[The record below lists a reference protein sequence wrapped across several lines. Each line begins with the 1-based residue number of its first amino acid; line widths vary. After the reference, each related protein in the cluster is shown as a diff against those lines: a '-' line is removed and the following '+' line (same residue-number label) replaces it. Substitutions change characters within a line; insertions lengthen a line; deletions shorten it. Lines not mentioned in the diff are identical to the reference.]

1 MNTRRCS
8 ERRFFL
14 RPDPQ
19 TNNAFLYCLALA
31 ANVYRVQVMFTA
43 TMSNHHH
50 TGIIDVHGRL
60 PEFLAYFHK
69 LVAKH
74 QNALRGRWEAMWAS
88 EQTSV
93 VELVDDDDVIA
104 KMVYALS
111 NPVKDFLI
119 EKAHHWPGVS
129 SLGAIVAN
137 RPMTATKPKTFFRPD
152 SALPDAVSLS
162 FHLPRGLQELPRG
175 EFAARLQERITA
187 VERQAAAERARSG
200 KRIVGRRGVLDQHWS
215 DSPRSREPRRQM
227 SPRVACQ
234 NLWRRIE
241 TLGRNKAWL
250 EAYREARA
258 AFLAGASACFPAG
271 TFWLKRHAGVAC
283 EPFASD

>member
-1 MNTRRCS
+1 MITRRCS

-19 TNNAFLYCLALA
+19 TNNAFLYCLVLA
-31 ANVYRVQVMFTA
+31 ADVYRIQVIFTA

-50 TGIIDVHGRL
+50 TGIIDVHGHL

-93 VELVDDDDVIA
+93 VELVDDEDVIA

-137 RPMTATKPKTFFRPD
+137 KPMTATKPKTFFRPD
-152 SALPDAVSLS
+152 GALPDAVLAHS
-162 FHLPRGLQELPRG
+162 
-175 EFAARLQERITA
+175 EFAKRLQERITA
-187 VERQAAAERARSG
+187 VEREAAAERARTG
-200 KRIVGRRGVLDQHWS
+200 KRIVGRRGVLDQHWG
-215 DSPRSREPRRQM
+215 DSPRSREPRRQL

-234 NLWRRIE
+234 SLWRRIE
-241 TLGRNKAWL
+241 TLGRNRAWI

-258 AFLAGASACFPAG
+258 AFLAGAEVCFPAG

>member
-1 MNTRRCS
+1 MSLPRAVVPGRCYMITRRCS

-50 TGIIDVHGRL
+50 TGIIDVRGHL

-74 QNALRGRWEAMWAS
+74 QNALRGRWEAMWAP

-93 VELVDDDDVIA
+93 VELVDDEDVIA

-129 SLGAIVAN
+129 WLGAIVAKK
-137 RPMTATKPKTFFRPD
+137 PMTATKPKTFFRPD
-152 SALPDAVSLS
+152 GDLPDAVSLS
-162 FHLPRGLQELPRG
+162 FHLPRGLRELPHV
-175 EFAARLQERITA
+175 EFVRRLQERITA
-187 VERQAAAERARSG
+187 VEREAAAARARTG
-200 KRIVGRRGVLDQHWS
+200 K
-215 DSPRSREPRRQM
+215 
-227 SPRVACQ
+227 
-234 NLWRRIE
+234 
-241 TLGRNKAWL
+241 
-250 EAYREARA
+250 
-258 AFLAGASACFPAG
+258 
-271 TFWLKRHAGVAC
+271 
-283 EPFASD
+283 